1 MCLKTCEYI
10 MGLENLQQFFQ
21 FVLKPHQVKNPVVA
35 HISLAA
41 WPFVI
46 GRLKRAQIHS
56 IATQNN
62 TNHPLLNFM
71 SVLQVFM

>member
-1 MCLKTCEYI
+1 MCLKTREYI

-35 HISLAA
+35 HISLAV

-46 GRLKRAQIHS
+46 GRLKRAH